1 MSKTLTAV
9 LCETNQMRGIPQ
21 ENIFLHNMYRMP
33 VDYGRTFIRTA
44 TATSPV
50 QICAVASAQGEDT
63 VAATSLQEVMKALSA
78 MVAQTQTNSVL
89 DFDKFVQHVISV
101 TNKIVCTISLEQKGT
116 PIRLSLTML
125 VIEGGVLRIISVGN
139 TRAVLVRHGN
149 VIPLTEDQ
157 TLAHRYVQM
166 GAIPPEAENTH
177 PERNVLTQ
185 YIGRFAQDGPVL
197 PEKQVNMKLMDG
209 DEICLFGVG
218 ISQGLSDVARN
229 TILTKTTA
237 PEVKA
242 AELVS
247 RCMHNHVKGGLTTL
261 IMRVDATLLLPGAGL
276 GAISAGMATSRI
288 GSAPMQ
294 ASSSALSSSVS
305 QPASQAPEMLPPTR
319 KTLMTPRTK
328 AIVIPIAIFLSCILV
343 GYMGA
348 FSLFNV
354 GNLIKPKEV
363 LPDFANSASVPLLKV
378 LYVLDDLVAVYPEES
393 MSSIPITY
401 LSRGEVVT
409 LLEDKGAF
417 SKVTTIS
424 GSIGFVLTSMLS
436 ETDPTIGEA
445 IPEMTADPTPI
456 PSYETA
462 VQTTPM
468 PTDPEETEET
478 EEPDSTPSV
487 TPSVTPSITPTIT
500 PIITSTITPT
510 VTPTEAPTETPT
522 VTP

>member
-9 LCETNQMRGIPQ
+9 LCETNQMRGLPQ
-21 ENIFLHNMYRMP
+21 ENIFLHNTFRMP
-33 VDYGRTFIRTA
+33 ADYGKTYIRTA

-63 VAATSLQEVMKALSA
+63 VAATSLQEVMKALST

-89 DFDKFVQHVISV
+89 DFEKFVQHVISV

-125 VIEGGVLRIISVGN
+125 VIEGGVLRIVSVGN

-197 PEKQVNMKLMDG
+197 PEKQVNMKIMDG

-218 ISQGLSDVARN
+218 ISQGLSDVIRN

-237 PEVKA
+237 PEVKS
-242 AELVS
+242 AELIS
-247 RCMHNHVKGGLTTL
+247 RCMHNHVKGGLTAL
-261 IMRVDATLLLPGAGL
+261 IMRIEATLLLPGAGVRTNP
-276 GAISAGMATSRI
+276 SGMVSSQLAAVPLATAATSLTTS
-288 GSAPMQ
+288 GSMPMPQ
-294 ASSSALSSSVS
+294 VTDKLPAGKALMS
-305 QPASQAPEMLPPTR
+305 
-319 KTLMTPRTK
+319 PRTK
-328 AIVIPIAIFLSCILV
+328 AIVIPVSIFLSCILV
-343 GYMGA
+343 GYLGA

-354 GNLIKPKEV
+354 GNFLKPKEV
-363 LPDFANSASVPLLKV
+363 LPDFANSSSVPLQTV
-378 LYVLDDLVAVYPEES
+378 LYVLDDLVEVYPEES

-409 LLEDKGAF
+409 LLEDKGSF
-417 SKVTTIS
+417 SKISTTS
-424 GSIGFVLTSMLS
+424 GAIGFVLASMLS
-436 ETDPTIGEA
+436 ETDPTIGES
-445 IPEMTADPTPI
+445 IPDMTADPTPI
-456 PSYETA
+456 PSYVTS
-462 VQTTPM
+462 VPTTIT
-468 PTDPEETEET
+468 PTEPEETEET
-478 EEPDSTPSV
+478 DAPITPSV
-487 TPSVTPSITPTIT
+487 TPSATPTTTPTSTPTTTPSATPTT
-500 PIITSTITPT
+500 TPT
-510 VTPTEAPTETPT
+510 VTVT
-522 VTP
+522 VTPTPT